1 MTVYMADRDLPGI
14 TLEQLAAAQKAAI
27 ETSERFTSE
36 GKLKDD
42 PQVIANDYITDF
54 DHPVL
59 GKVQMCNFP
68 VAFSETPA
76 SIRRE
81 APELGQHTEAI
92 LVDELGYDWDDI
104 ARFQEAGAI
113 L

>member
-59 GKVQMCNFP
+59 GKVQMCNF
-68 VAFSETPA
+68 
-76 SIRRE
+76 
-81 APELGQHTEAI
+81 
-92 LVDELGYDWDDI
+92 
-104 ARFQEAGAI
+104 
-113 L
+113 

>member
-68 VAFSETPA
+68 VAFSETPG
-76 SIRRE
+76 SICRE

-104 ARFQEAGAI
+104 ARFQEAWAI